1 MNSPNPLHVIPLGG
15 LGEIGKNMMALE
27 YEQDIIVIDC
37 GVMFP
42 EEDMP
47 GVDLVIPDISYL
59 TQNSDRVRA
68 IFITHGHEDHTGAL
82 PYVLTALNVPV
93 YAPRL
98 AAGLISVK
106 LKEHR
111 IRNAIVHEIEPGD
124 PIQEGVFK
132 VEFFRVCHSIP
143 DAMGLAISTPLG
155 LLIHTGDFKIDHTPA
170 DGSPTDLGHLGRLCE
185 NGVFLLMS
193 DSTYAEVEGYTASER
208 VVGDAL
214 ERVIADADGRVI
226 IATFASLIARVQQ
239 VIDATAKHGRK
250 LALVG
255 RSMVDNVKMALDMGY
270 IDDSEGVLVSIKQLQ
285 RLQSNQIVL
294 MTTGSQGEPTSAL
307 VRIANGDHRDVAI
320 ERGDT
325 VVISASP
332 IPGNETVVSRTIDNL
347 YRHGARVLYDKIAT
361 VHVHGH
367 ASTEE
372 LKIMLN
378 LTRPQ
383 FFVPVHGEYR
393 HLVAH
398 TKLAQELGVDS
409 GNTFVLEDGEVLALT
424 PDSGTV
430 VDHVQSGHIFVD
442 GLQLWDKESVVLK
455 DRRMLSRDGIV
466 VLTLAI
472 DGSSG
477 KITKTPAI
485 ASSGVVEF
493 DRYPELFDRAAKV
506 ARDSAS
512 QSQFSFP
519 LEWIELSN
527 DIKVALST
535 FIYEETHLRPVI
547 IIVPLEI

>member
-1 MNSPNPLHVIPLGG
+1 MISPSPLHVIPLGG

-42 EEDMP
+42 DEDMP

-111 IRNAIVHEIEPGD
+111 IRNAILHEIEPGD
-124 PIQEGVFK
+124 PIHEGAFK

-155 LLIHTGDFKIDHTPA
+155 LMIHTGDFKIDHTPA

-270 IDDSEGVLVSIKQLQ
+270 IEDSEGVLVSIKQLQ

-307 VRIANGDHRDVAI
+307 VRIANGHHRDVAI

-347 YRHGARVLYDKIAT
+347 YRHGAHVLYDKIAT

-398 TKLAQELGVDS
+398 TKLAQELGVDPR
-409 GNTFVLEDGEVLALT
+409 NTFVLEDGEVLALT
-424 PDSGTV
+424 PESGTV
-430 VDHVQSGHIFVD
+430 IDHVQSGHIFVD
-442 GLQLWDKESVVLK
+442 GLQLWGKESVVLK

-477 KITKTPAI
+477 QITKTPAI
-485 ASSGVVEF
+485 ASSGVVEL
-493 DRYPELFDRAAKV
+493 DRYPELFDRAAKI

-519 LEWIELSN
+519 SEWMELRN

-547 IIVPLEI
+547 ILVPLEI